1 MTEKEIHLN
10 VCTYLKTQYKKVIFT
25 SDLSGLRLS
34 IGQSVQVKKMRSS
47 NGIPDI
53 LIFKP
58 KIEDG
63 KIWHGL
69 FIELKKDNVKLFK
82 KDGSIV
88 SDHIKEQFEM
98 RYKLLNLRYFTSF
111 VFGFDEAIK
120 MIDWYMNLED
130 CKNNT

>member
-25 SDLSGLRLS
+25 SDLSGLKLT
-34 IGQSVQVKKMRSS
+34 IGQAVQVKKVRSS

-82 KDGSIV
+82 KDGSFK
-88 SDHIKEQFEM
+88 SEHIKEQFEM
-98 RYKLLNLRYFTSF
+98 RLKLVDLGYFVNF
-111 VFGFDEAIK
+111 AIGFEDAK
-120 MIDWYMNLED
+120 KLIDWYMDLED
-130 CKNNT
+130 CKN